1 MTSCLPGEDSS
12 SKGLGALSQ
21 LSDFDDIFSQKFEV
35 RRSSSIFSLRSYFK
49 DMQFPALDLESLLT
63 EIFINN
69 GRLLHHERLLCFF
82 PEYLQLQFKL
92 INELMNMHTVL
103 PVQYRYYLSIMAVSC
118 YNCDYLL
125 KILEEQFILNEGN
138 PKWLKYGLKSADSK
152 LRAIAEFN
160 ELLAHRPW
168 VIYTEEIKVSTGSKQ
183 FLVSV
188 EPDQPE

>member
-1 MTSCLPGEDSS
+1 
-12 SKGLGALSQ
+12 
-21 LSDFDDIFSQKFEV
+21 V

-49 DMQFPALDLESLLT
+49 DMQFPPLDLESLLT

>member
-160 ELLAHRPW
+160 ELLAHKPW
-168 VIYTEEIKVSTGSKQ
+168 VIYTEEIKVSTGSI
-183 FLVSV
+183 
-188 EPDQPE
+188 

>member
-1 MTSCLPGEDSS
+1 
-12 SKGLGALSQ
+12 
-21 LSDFDDIFSQKFEV
+21 
-35 RRSSSIFSLRSYFK
+35 
-49 DMQFPALDLESLLT
+49 MQFPALDLESLLT

-125 KILEEQFILNEGN
+125 KILEE
-138 PKWLKYGLKSADSK
+138 
-152 LRAIAEFN
+152 
-160 ELLAHRPW
+160 
-168 VIYTEEIKVSTGSKQ
+168 
-183 FLVSV
+183 
-188 EPDQPE
+188 

>member
-21 LSDFDDIFSQKFEV
+21 LSEFDDIFSQKFEV

-183 FLVSV
+183 FIVSV